1 MRRHHDHDHPHGH
14 EHQLPSPDPTSSCP
28 AGFGDL
34 PAGAFRNAFSD
45 RIFEYRPIEGRRLG
59 LALTITF
66 LTMLVEIAGGI
77 VTGSISLISDAGHMF
92 THAFAIV
99 IALASLWI
107 ARNPPCHHRTFG
119 LFRAE
124 ILAAFTN
131 SLFLFAVTLWIVWES
146 LSRLFRPVPVA
157 TGEMLIVALVGLA
170 VNLLTMLI
178 LRHHHEHDLNVR
190 GVFLHL
196 AADTLSSVAIVA
208 GALLIRATGWDV
220 LDPLIGLG
228 ISSAI
233 GVWAVGLFRDSSRIL
248 LEMAPPGTDVDSLA
262 AELAAA
268 FPDIGALENVHF
280 WAITGSM
287 YVFTAHLR
295 PRAGSGPPGELV
307 ERVTA
312 YLKERHPIV
321 QATIQT
327 IPAREE

>member
-1 MRRHHDHDHPHGH
+1 MHRHADQTH
-14 EHQLPSPDPTSSCP
+14 EHPRDTCLASP
-28 AGFGDL
+28 GDL

-59 LALTITF
+59 LALVITF
-66 LTMLVEIAGGI
+66 LTMLVEIVGGM

-92 THAFAIV
+92 THSFAIV
-99 IALASLWI
+99 IALASLLI

-131 SLFLFAVTLWIVWES
+131 SLFLFGVTVWIVWES
-146 LSRLFRPVPVA
+146 LARVFHPVPVA
-157 TGEMLIVALVGLA
+157 TREMLWIALVGLA
-170 VNLLTMLI
+170 VNLATMLI
-178 LRHHHEHDLNVR
+178 LRQHHEHDLNVR

-208 GALLIRATGWDV
+208 GALVIAATGWNL

-228 ISSAI
+228 ISAAI

-248 LEMAPPGTDVDSLA
+248 LEMAPPGIDVDTLA
-262 AELAAA
+262 AELTAR
-268 FPDIGALENVHF
+268 FPGIEALENVHF
-280 WAITGSM
+280 WAITGTM

-295 PRAGSGPPGELV
+295 PAPSAGPPEELV
-307 ERVTA
+307 NRVIA

-327 IPAREE
+327 IPSKVD